1 MKGKRVEGE
10 EPRIKQTVSFHF
22 PIWTSQ
28 FCLFSGYYLPSREG
42 SLCLQ
47 LTRSRADGNPAV
59 PTDPHGEQLD
69 CPCVLTDFV
78 PYATV
83 DSRAKSC
90 CWDS

>member
-1 MKGKRVEGE
+1 MG
-10 EPRIKQTVSFHF
+10 TH
-22 PIWTSQ
+22 T
-28 FCLFSGYYLPSREG
+28 CNPSTWENEAG